1 MPLLG
6 NVFLDSLNT
15 ILTQTNYLN
24 NVSMFQN
31 SRLLMA
37 NNPEYGISNTKI
49 YIKPIIC
56 NHSICGND
64 DRVEK

>member
-1 MPLLG
+1 MSTLG
-6 NVFLDSLNT
+6 NIFLDSLNT
-15 ILTQTNYLN
+15 IFNQTNYLR
-24 NVSMFQN
+24 NVSIYQN
-31 SRLLMA
+31 TRLIMA

-56 NHSICGND
+56 DQSICGND

>member
-6 NVFLDSLNT
+6 NIFLDSLNT
-15 ILTQTNYLN
+15 IMNQANYSS
-24 NVSMFQN
+24 NVTMYQN
-31 SRLLMA
+31 MRLIMA
-37 NNPEYGISNTKI
+37 NNPEYGVDNTKV

-56 NHSICGND
+56 NQSICGND